1 MLTALYL
8 FFPPTLSFAAPMT
21 AFVGLVLFGATGIA
35 AGMLGSSRLR
45 ALRRAESA
53 AQAASEAL
61 RRADEE
67 AVLAAVER
75 LRAEEETARAGVAT
89 TNAAAF
95 LNQKGQTETALRESE
110 ARFRAIAHS
119 SPLGIYLTD
128 PEGECVYTNPAYQ
141 RISGLTAIEAEGAGW
156 RRALHPDDRDRVS
169 SEWYEAAR
177 RQLPFQSEHRFR
189 HGDGTVVR
197 TRVNAAEIR
206 NGDVLVGYVGLV
218 EDVSQKAETEA
229 SLRASEERYRAFIE
243 QTSEGIWRFELAE
256 PIPAAM
262 PEDQQIERFYATAF
276 LAECNDAVARMYGF
290 SRSSELVG
298 ARLGDL
304 LPRSDPANIEYLR
317 AFIRSGYRL
326 MDAESHEVDRDGRP
340 RYFLNNLIGI
350 LAGGNLLRAWGT
362 QRDITE
368 SRQAEAAR
376 QASEARFRSVYQS
389 NMIGIAFW
397 DGEQVTDANDAL
409 LDMLGYTR
417 ADIQEGLLRHGR
429 LTPPGHEEADRRAF
443 EEVRIRGA
451 CVPYEKEFC
460 RKDGAHVPVLVGGAI
475 LQNDAQDAVF
485 FVLDLSERKRAEE
498 RLRHSERIE
507 VVGQLAGGMAH
518 EANNQM
524 TVILGATEFILRHP
538 GLAESVR
545 QDVEYIRAAAERTT
559 SITRQLLAFS
569 RRQILLPRVVD
580 VNQVV
585 TNLESILRRTLIEH
599 QSLSLALSPDAG
611 PVRADPVQLDQIL
624 LNLTINAR
632 DAMPRGGTL
641 TIETRSTYLSDQD
654 VTPETDVPVMAG
666 RYTALIVSDTGHG
679 MDSETLKHVFEPFFT
694 TKGVGQGS
702 GLGLATVFGIVKQSG
717 GHIVAESQP
726 GLGTSLKLFFPS
738 VQQESEGAESAAAT
752 DPEVEPIRE
761 SRTILLVEDDP
772 LVRNMVE
779 RSLAESGFRIV
790 AASTGTEALAL
801 ALTPGE
807 RIDTVLTDLA
817 MPDMGG
823 RELARRL
830 AEQRPG
836 LPIVFMSGYTDDD
849 VIRRGL
855 LDDGLPFLEKPLTPA
870 ALVRQMREVMDHP
883 SDGNVKRR

>member
-1 MLTALYL
+1 
-8 FFPPTLSFAAPMT
+8 
-21 AFVGLVLFGATGIA
+21 
-35 AGMLGSSRLR
+35 
-45 ALRRAESA
+45 
-53 AQAASEAL
+53 
-61 RRADEE
+61 
-67 AVLAAVER
+67 
-75 LRAEEETARAGVAT
+75 
-89 TNAAAF
+89 
-95 LNQKGQTETALRESE
+95 
-110 ARFRAIAHS
+110 
-119 SPLGIYLTD
+119 
-128 PEGECVYTNPAYQ
+128 
-141 RISGLTAIEAEGAGW
+141 
-156 RRALHPDDRDRVS
+156 
-169 SEWYEAAR
+169 
-177 RQLPFQSEHRFR
+177 
-189 HGDGTVVR
+189 
-197 TRVNAAEIR
+197 
-206 NGDVLVGYVGLV
+206 
-218 EDVSQKAETEA
+218 
-229 SLRASEERYRAFIE
+229 
-243 QTSEGIWRFELAE
+243 
-256 PIPAAM
+256 
-262 PEDQQIERFYATAF
+262 
-276 LAECNDAVARMYGF
+276 
-290 SRSSELVG
+290 
-298 ARLGDL
+298 
-304 LPRSDPANIEYLR
+304 
-317 AFIRSGYRL
+317 
-326 MDAESHEVDRDGRP
+326 
-340 RYFLNNLIGI
+340 
-350 LAGGNLLRAWGT
+350 
-362 QRDITE
+362 
-368 SRQAEAAR
+368 
-376 QASEARFRSVYQS
+376 
-389 NMIGIAFW
+389 
-397 DGEQVTDANDAL
+397 
-409 LDMLGYTR
+409 
-417 ADIQEGLLRHGR
+417 
-429 LTPPGHEEADRRAF
+429 
-443 EEVRIRGA
+443 
-451 CVPYEKEFC
+451 
-460 RKDGAHVPVLVGGAI
+460 
-475 LQNDAQDAVF
+475 
-485 FVLDLSERKRAEE
+485 
-498 RLRHSERIE
+498 
-507 VVGQLAGGMAH
+507 
-518 EANNQM
+518 
-524 TVILGATEFILRHP
+524 
-538 GLAESVR
+538 
-545 QDVEYIRAAAERTT
+545 
-559 SITRQLLAFS
+559 
-569 RRQILLPRVVD
+569 